1 MNGTVKS
8 NDGTLIA
15 YETRGSGP
23 AVILVDGA
31 LCYRDQGPSS
41 DLADQLSSQFTVY
54 TYDRRG
60 RGESGDTQPY
70 TVEKETEDIAALVEE
85 AGGSVYLYG
94 ISSGAVLAL
103 DAAAHVPGIRKLAV
117 YEAPFIV
124 DGTRTPLGRPYVRA
138 IEGYLANGNRPA
150 AVRHFMK
157 AVGVPAPMTYL
168 MALMPT
174 WKKLTAIAPTL
185 LYDAALMGDTQDGK
199 PLPVDRWA
207 GVTVPTLVMAGGKS
221 SDWMKNGQTALA
233 EVLPTAQHQVLDGQ
247 THMLKA
253 EAVAPVLEEFFSAG
267 G

>member
-8 NDGTLIA
+8 KDGTLIG

-41 DLADQLSSQFTVY
+41 DLADQLSSRFTVY

-60 RGESGDTQPY
+60 RGGSGDTQPY
-70 TVEKETEDIAALVEE
+70 TVEKETEDIAALAEE

-103 DAAAHVPGIRKLAV
+103 DAAARIEGIRKLAV

-138 IEGYLANGNRPA
+138 IEGYLANGNQAA

-157 AVGVPAPMTYL
+157 AVGVPGPMTYL
-168 MALMPT
+168 MALMPV

-185 LYDAALMGDTQDGK
+185 LYDAAVMGDTQDGK
-199 PLPVDRWA
+199 PLPVERWSGITMPA
-207 GVTVPTLVMAGGKS
+207 LVMTGGKS
-221 SDWMKNGQTALA
+221 PDWMKNGQTALA
-233 EVLPTAQHQVLDGQ
+233 EVLPTAQHRVLDGQ

-253 EAVAPVLEEFFSAG
+253 EAVAPVLREFFSASG
-267 G
+267 